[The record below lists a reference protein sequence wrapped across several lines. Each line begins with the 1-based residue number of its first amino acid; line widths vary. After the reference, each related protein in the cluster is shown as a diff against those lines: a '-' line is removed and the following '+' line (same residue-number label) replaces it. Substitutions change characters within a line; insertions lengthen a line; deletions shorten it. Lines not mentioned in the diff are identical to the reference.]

1 MSYTGISKVIDFESL
16 PDPQDKFNLT
26 NLIGEGT
33 FGEVY
38 EATLNDEPERHVA
51 IKVIDNITDNIEEIE
66 QEYQV
71 LTTHWFHPNIPHFE
85 GLYLKKSS
93 SGDEIWMV
101 MDLCD
106 GGSVTDLIESLRD
119 HQLPSLSEE
128 EVCYILSEVTHSL
141 NYLHTQKT
149 IHRDIKG
156 HNIML
161 TSSGD
166 VKLIDYGIACNIKDT
181 YDKRHTSVGTP
192 YWMAPEV
199 ISCEQLKTHAYDS
212 RCDVW
217 SLGITAIELAE
228 GKAPLSEL
236 HPMRALFQIP
246 RNPPPALLKVERW
259 SEDFVEFVNE
269 CLIKD
274 YEQRPFIM
282 ELMEHPFLQRV
293 PKNPSYIKNQLQIKI
308 ENVKCL
314 YNQSNHIDP
323 TIRRGLLRIK
333 RSADPILILVDDL
346 ASLDDI
352 DTDTICTYLQMR
364 YNQNKIY
371 TYIGE
376 IIISINP
383 CKTLNIYS
391 AHEMCKYRNKSK
403 YDNLPHVYAMANSSY
418 HNMIHEKKNQRF
430 IISGESGAG
439 KTMSANWVMK
449 MLVYLGKAPNRN
461 LEDKILQ
468 INPILEAFGNAK
480 TPLNGNSSRF
490 AKVVEITY
498 SVNGKVTGARI
509 SVFLLE
515 HSRVTS
521 DRDIRDDCN
530 FHIFYYLVK
539 GLNHYGKSNDYYLN
553 EIHRFLGDQVTP
565 LIKDYDNFIVALK
578 SLGFREN
585 DLETIYTI
593 IASIL
598 NIGDLDFTPVETDDN
613 VGGCKVS
620 NPDILDK
627 IVKLLGVN
635 KEELVD
641 CFQNS
646 TVSTKGE
653 VITRSNSPEEA
664 KFMRDAFAK
673 GLYSR
678 FFDYI
683 VYSINKLLSYSLNVY
698 GESNSIG
705 ILDIFGFETLET
717 NSFEQLCINTT
728 NEQLFYYFN
737 QVVFR
742 MEKEEYEME
751 GIFVKMESYS
761 SNHSILDLLL
771 SRPLGLFALI
781 DEECKFPSSTE
792 TTLLSKLNNNLE
804 KFDAYSHPK
813 QEFQLFVIQHYAQK
827 VEYSPNQFLDKNRN
841 FLPPELIAV
850 MRYSQNEIIR
860 FLFNCPITKTGRLS
874 CSNNS
879 APVTPDICKMATE
892 THSQTRSQQ
901 TLSTFFRY
909 SLTDL
914 LKNTLNGT
922 PHFIKCFKPN
932 KFQKPGNLD
941 TSYLMSQLQYSGVFQ
956 TVKIRQIGY
965 PCRLTF
971 AEFLRRYC
979 FLGFS
984 FDERVVA
991 TKENC
996 QILMLRLRMDGYA
1009 LGKTKVFLKYYH
1021 VEYLSKLYEYQI
1033 RKIIK
1038 VQGIVRSW
1046 LAKINTQK
1054 MKWAV
1059 LRDLMLAKRFSCRW
1073 RYRVKNKMSIE
1084 GHSVIEKKMIYKPS
1098 KKFVLTE
1105 DIHMNENVKVNA
1117 ALEIQRHIRG
1127 FIVRK
1132 KIGPLLAE
1140 KIQKMINISDTSEE
1154 KMNEIT
1160 GELKDE
1166 GLSEEEA
1173 AKFIQTMFKKNMLK
1187 KKSTK
1192 TVTRT
1197 MQEKRLLLVDLIQVL
1212 HLNNVDTHKY
1222 YKYNKLPIELEDVKE
1237 VNLENPIITVSSN
1250 IEKRPPVPTQLITKN
1265 EPINNK
1271 YIDPNVKRRYS
1282 MTHFYSDGGPHEN
1295 WDSFINRHIHRSHKT
1310 RGLISKNQDVTPKF
1324 LTPQSI
1330 LLDSASSELIQRVQN
1345 EVSERARSRRGS
1357 RDSRSS
1363 NPSIHCTLSINQ
1375 SRKGST
1381 DSRGSYPS
1389 INFPSSPEK
1398 TDSRTHSFAME
1409 SSVKEDKQPNPS
1421 FIQQMHTLKKKPD
1434 DSFAQVDDDD
1444 SGPYDFRNLLRR
1456 TNYAPTDSLRR
1467 RIKSSDAELTTIK
1480 PSVEGITFDDDC
1492 IEL

>member
-93 SGDEIWMV
+93 SGDEIWMNLFV
-101 MDLCD
+101 IINCQ
-106 GGSVTDLIESLRD
+106 V
-119 HQLPSLSEE
+119 LSEE

-282 ELMEHPFLQRV
+282 ELMEHPFLQR
-293 PKNPSYIKNQLQIKI
+293 
-308 ENVKCL
+308 CL

-521 DRDIRDDCN
+521 DRDIREDCN

-813 QEFQLFVIQHYAQK
+813 
-827 VEYSPNQFLDKNRN
+827 
-841 FLPPELIAV
+841 
-850 MRYSQNEIIR
+850 
-860 FLFNCPITKTGRLS
+860 TGI
-874 CSNNS
+874 
-879 APVTPDICKMATE
+879 PT
-892 THSQTRSQQ
+892 
-901 TLSTFFRY
+901 FRY
-909 SLTDL
+909 SAL
-914 LKNTLNGT
+914 
-922 PHFIKCFKPN
+922 C
-932 KFQKPGNLD
+932 
-941 TSYLMSQLQYSGVFQ
+941 S
-956 TVKIRQIGY
+956 KI
-965 PCRLTF
+965 
-971 AEFLRRYC
+971 
-979 FLGFS
+979 
-984 FDERVVA
+984 VA

-1033 RKIIK
+1033 RKKNIIK

-1127 FIVRK
+1127 FITHQK
-1132 KIGPLLAE
+1132 K
-1140 KIQKMINISDTSEE
+1140 

-1197 MQEKRLLLVDLIQVL
+1197 MQEKRL
-1212 HLNNVDTHKY
+1212 
-1222 YKYNKLPIELEDVKE
+1222 
-1237 VNLENPIITVSSN
+1237 
-1250 IEKRPPVPTQLITKN
+1250 
-1265 EPINNK
+1265 
-1271 YIDPNVKRRYS
+1271 
-1282 MTHFYSDGGPHEN
+1282 FY
-1295 WDSFINRHIHRSHKT
+1295 
-1310 RGLISKNQDVTPKF
+1310 
-1324 LTPQSI
+1324 
-1330 LLDSASSELIQRVQN
+1330 
-1345 EVSERARSRRGS
+1345 
-1357 RDSRSS
+1357 
-1363 NPSIHCTLSINQ
+1363 
-1375 SRKGST
+1375 
-1381 DSRGSYPS
+1381 
-1389 INFPSSPEK
+1389 
-1398 TDSRTHSFAME
+1398 
-1409 SSVKEDKQPNPS
+1409 
-1421 FIQQMHTLKKKPD
+1421 
-1434 DSFAQVDDDD
+1434 
-1444 SGPYDFRNLLRR
+1444 
-1456 TNYAPTDSLRR
+1456 
-1467 RIKSSDAELTTIK
+1467 
-1480 PSVEGITFDDDC
+1480 
-1492 IEL
+1492 